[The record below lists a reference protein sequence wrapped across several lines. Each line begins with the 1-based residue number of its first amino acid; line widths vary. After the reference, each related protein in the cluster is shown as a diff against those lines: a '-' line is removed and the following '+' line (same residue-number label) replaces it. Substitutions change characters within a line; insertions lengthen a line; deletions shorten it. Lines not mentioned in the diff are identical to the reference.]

1 MEDESSSCLFS
12 FILLIHHFY
21 SSQLTSGIKPST
33 SDVSASCLFW
43 ALKRDDGWA
52 YVPSGFN
59 SLVGGIM
66 GFSILISAE
75 VFKHEPKVWYL
86 DGTVGVLMGLIILA
100 YGVK

>member
-1 MEDESSSCLFS
+1 MMSSCVTCPLESFQVTQGSMNLCEGFFQKQIVCALF
-12 FILLIHHFY
+12 
-21 SSQLTSGIKPST
+21 P
-33 SDVSASCLFW
+33 
-43 ALKRDDGWA
+43 
-52 YVPSGFN
+52 GFN

-86 DGTVGVLMGLIILA
+86 DGTIGVLIGLTILA